1 MTTLY
6 KITPNSV
13 LNWLTAFCLFEIPM
27 AYLFKS
33 ISKKNDYVVKWYSG
47 KHINIWNVIAQDM
60 LYAFCGII
68 LAVYLFNYLT
78 AKKIISKNFFLFLIV
93 LIGVQW
99 LGDLTFASTIMAW
112 PNSHSTKWI
121 TFFKNYI
128 KSSGFNA
135 IIGDTLWITAWAISY
150 FFVVNYI
157 KRFDIKIFIICLF
170 FFLLSAYSVL

>member
-1 MTTLY
+1 M
-6 KITPNSV
+6 V
-13 LNWLTAFCLFEIPM
+13 
-27 AYLFKS
+27 
-33 ISKKNDYVVKWYSG
+33 
-47 KHINIWNVIAQDM
+47 
-60 LYAFCGII
+60 
-68 LAVYLFNYLT
+68 
-78 AKKIISKNFFLFLIV
+78 
-93 LIGVQW
+93 
-99 LGDLTFASTIMAW
+99 GDLTFASTIMAW